1 MAWLN
6 LVVGTLEVV
15 LAFVVLRHLG
25 RYGRAFPWLVAL
37 IAFFLVR
44 AADRFYV
51 AFAGEEPFAFGALVD
66 GTAVVLLV
74 LLVIGIRKMV
84 GGLEAVQDE
93 AASREAEYERALL
106 DYRRL
111 MRHRI
116 ANPLAAI
123 RGSVESMRELPD
135 LTSED
140 RARLLD
146 SADEAAARLE
156 HIALNPRPLGSEE
169 RRLDGRP
176 RLGEGCELDGRVSD
190 PP

>member
-6 LVVGTLEVV
+6 VV
-15 LAFVVLRHLG
+15 LAVLEIGL
-25 RYGRAFPWLVAL
+25 AIV
-37 IAFFLVR
+37 
-44 AADRFYV
+44 
-51 AFAGEEPFAFGALVD
+51 
-66 GTAVVLLV
+66 LV
-74 LLVIGIRKMV
+74 LLLIGVRRVV

-93 AASREAEYERALL
+93 AANREAEYERALH

-123 RGSVESMRELPD
+123 RGSVQSMRELPD

-146 SADEAAARLE
+146 SADEAAERLE
-156 HIALNPRPLGSEE
+156 RIALNPKPVGNEE
-169 RRLDGRP
+169 RRLDGCP
-176 RLGEGCELDGRVSD
+176 RLTEG
-190 PP
+190 